1 MSGGVGAFLKA
12 FELETPEQRA
22 AAASA
27 AEKATSGTSTT
38 QTLDLEKQRIHH
50 YDDVSQVPANIQKY
64 WYQRHD
70 IWYRYDE
77 DVWMTDDAWFGVTPE
92 PVAWAI
98 AEQIANAV
106 PASKTTIID
115 AFAGAG
121 GNAIAF
127 ARSNRWDR
135 IFAFE
140 KDPDVLK
147 CAKHNAEVYGVAKK
161 IWWVEGDCFEIMK
174 TRFSSFDESIV
185 VFASPPWGGPT
196 YRGETVFNLKTMQ
209 PYNLN
214 KLYRSFTK
222 ITNEVVLYL
231 PRTSDLNQLAKYVP
245 EGHKIQVAHYCMW
258 GASKALCAFYGG
270 FGTIPQLSA
279 DYSNNA

>member
-1 MSGGVGAFLKA
+1 MSGVGAFLKA
-12 FELETPEQRA
+12 FDLETPEQRA

-27 AEKATSGTSTT
+27 AEIHQAATSSSTLSSRQDT
-38 QTLDLEKQRIHH
+38 QTLDAEKQKIHH
-50 YDDVSQVPANIQKY
+50 YDEFDQVPGNIQKY
-64 WYQRHD
+64 WDQRYD
-70 IWYRYDE
+70 IWYKYDE
-77 DVWMTDDAWFGVTPE
+77 GVWMTDDAWFGVTPE
-92 PVAWAI
+92 PVACRI
-98 AEQIANAV
+98 AEQVASAA
-106 PASKTTIID
+106 PASKTAIID

-127 ARSNRWDR
+127 ARSGRWER

-147 CAKHNAEVYGVAKK
+147 CAKHNAEVYGVANK

-174 TRFSSFDESIV
+174 KRFPSFDESMV

-196 YRGETVFNLKTMQ
+196 YRGDNVFSLKTMQ

-214 KLYRSFTK
+214 KLYKSFTK
-222 ITNEVVLYL
+222 VAKEVVLYL

-245 EGHKIQVAHYCMW
+245 EGQKIQVAHYCVW
-258 GASKALCAFYGG
+258 GASKALCAFYGD
-270 FGTIPQLSA
+270 FGVLS
-279 DYSNNA
+279 